1 MIGKWIFEVVLS
13 WFLMKLELDWFFF
26 LRKLYLLNEKWSII
40 EYFKNSFSGNCDK
53 YEIFYKC

>member
-1 MIGKWIFEVVLS
+1 
-13 WFLMKLELDWFFF
+13 MKLELDWFFF